1 MKIILLIAAVFVAA
15 AFISTIWVYL
25 IPVAVVYI
33 IWLIY
38 KAAYFK
44 GKKFAAMK
52 SRVQDH
58 IQDCNDLNQHIED
71 LKSTGLI
78 VKRTD
83 YGVAD
88 YQDKSRWN
96 FKRPELSGQKYAPYI
111 YNCSRTVCDNARKEP
126 FKYICKYFGVSA
138 TDENLSKFE
147 EILNNFA
154 AVEEGKSSLTFE
166 REQIMSSISTD
177 VPLLIRKFAKRSLEK
192 NLGLEPVDFS
202 TVYFPKYVFKYTS
215 SGGNAS
221 TQCNVTM
228 DLENLN
234 KFVTYLSDKVKFS
247 KSAAGQRALMTSK
260 LRAEIKARD
269 NYTCKICGASTSVEP
284 HLLLEIDHIIP
295 VSKGSMTAKDNLQT
309 LCWKCNRSKGASL
322 VR

>member
-1 MKIILLIAAVFVAA
+1 MKIILLIAAVFVAT
-15 AFISTIWVYL
+15 AFISTVWVYL
-25 IPVAVVYI
+25 IPVAVVYLL
-33 IWLIY
+33 WLIY
-38 KAAYFK
+38 KVAYFK

-71 LKSTGLI
+71 LKNTGLI

-96 FKRPELSGQKYAPYI
+96 FKRQELIGQKYAPYI

-192 NLGLEPVDFS
+192 NLGLKPVDFS

-260 LRAEIKARD
+260 LREEIKARD
-269 NYTCKICGASTSVEP
+269 NYTCKICGASTNAEP

-295 VSKGSMTAKDNLQT
+295 VSKGGMTAKDNLQT

>member
-15 AFISTIWVYL
+15 AFVSTIWAFI
-25 IPVAVVYI
+25 IPVVVVYP

-38 KAAYFK
+38 KAVYFK
-44 GKKFAAMK
+44 GKKFDAIRT
-52 SRVQDH
+52 RVQDY
-58 IQDCNDLNQHIED
+58 IKECNELNQHIED

-78 VKRTD
+78 VNRTD
-83 YGVAD
+83 YGVAN

-96 FKRPELSGQKYAPYI
+96 FKRQKLSNQKYAPYI

-154 AVEEGKSSLTFE
+154 AVEDGKSLLTFE

-192 NLGLEPVDFS
+192 NLGFEPVDFS

-221 TQCNVTM
+221 TQCDVTM
-228 DLENLN
+228 DIENLN

-247 KSAAGQRALMTSK
+247 KSVAGQRALMTSK
-260 LRAEIKARD
+260 LREEIKARD
-269 NYTCKICGASTSVEP
+269 NYTCKICGASTNAEP
-284 HLLLEIDHIIP
+284 HLLLEIDHIVP
-295 VSKGSMTAKDNLQT
+295 VSKGGMTTKDNLQT
-309 LCWKCNRSKGASL
+309 LCWKCNRSKGARL
-322 VR
+322 I